1 MKKAW
6 KIIASAAVTVGLL
19 TGCGGGSGTAASGDT
34 IKIGVNYELSGDV
47 ATYGQANVEGIEMA
61 TEEINNAGGIKGKKI
76 ELVKYD
82 NKSTA
87 SEATTLATKLMT
99 QDKVIAQIG
108 PATSGAFKATIPV
121 ADKSKVPVVTGSATA
136 DDVTVDA
143 QGKVQQYA
151 FRTCF
156 SDSYQG
162 TAMAKYAREK
172 KNAQSAVILTDN
184 SSDYSKGLTA
194 SFEKTFTEAG
204 GKVVSKQSYNKGDTD
219 FNAILTAIRGQQFDM
234 IYLPGYYSE
243 AGLIIKQARAQGI
256 TQPIVGAD
264 GFDSPKLAELAG
276 KDALTNVFF
285 SNHYSSLSTD
295 PAVQKFI
302 TDFKAKYNKEP
313 DAFNALGYDTLKFV
327 ANGLQGG
334 ATTGADLEK
343 ALAATKDFQGV
354 TGTISVDA
362 NHNAVKSVTV
372 IEMRN
377 GVQAAAE
384 KFDA

>member
-1 MKKAW
+1 M
-6 KIIASAAVTVGLL
+6 
-19 TGCGGGSGTAASGDT
+19 
-34 IKIGVNYELSGDV
+34 
-47 ATYGQANVEGIEMA
+47 
-61 TEEINNAGGIKGKKI
+61 
-76 ELVKYD
+76 
-82 NKSTA
+82 
-87 SEATTLATKLMT
+87 
-99 QDKVIAQIG
+99 
-108 PATSGAFKATIPV
+108 
-121 ADKSKVPVVTGSATA
+121 
-136 DDVTVDA
+136 
-143 QGKVQQYA
+143 
-151 FRTCF
+151 
-156 SDSYQG
+156 
-162 TAMAKYAREK
+162 
-172 KNAQSAVILTDN
+172 
-184 SSDYSKGLTA
+184 
-194 SFEKTFTEAG
+194 
-204 GKVVSKQSYNKGDTD
+204 
-219 FNAILTAIRGQQFDM
+219 
-234 IYLPGYYSE
+234 
-243 AGLIIKQARAQGI
+243 
-256 TQPIVGAD
+256 
-264 GFDSPKLAELAG
+264 
-276 KDALTNVFF
+276 FF